1 MEQKSLK
8 TIAAPE
14 LVHLKEMLKEMEEAS
29 AEAGAADYY
38 PKSFKG
44 MYIGMSMAFGICLKM
59 IELSA
64 EVTVN
69 RYKRV
74 E

>member
-1 MEQKSLK
+1 MEQKILK

-14 LVHLKEMLKEMEEAS
+14 LVHLKEMEEAS
-29 AEAGAADYY
+29 AEAGSADYY

-64 EVTVN
+64 EATVN